1 MIPSWPLKGA
11 VDAGRVSMIAEARGR
26 CLSRNSSRLRAA
38 NSPIPKMH
46 TSRANSCVNPRVERF
61 ESRRDSSCS
70 SRNLTFPPAEPE
82 SVTRA
87 ERLSAS
93 RVYEAAMRIRT
104 DGKFAYREELVDDV
118 ADRLN
123 ENTRVGA
130 VEASAE
136 FTQAMLPALEQAVEH
151 PDMTEELA
159 EILSTR
165 SVDVEYCVETGVNV
179 D

>member
-1 MIPSWPLKGA
+1 
-11 VDAGRVSMIAEARGR
+11 
-26 CLSRNSSRLRAA
+26 
-38 NSPIPKMH
+38 
-46 TSRANSCVNPRVERF
+46 
-61 ESRRDSSCS
+61 
-70 SRNLTFPPAEPE
+70 
-82 SVTRA
+82 
-87 ERLSAS
+87 
-93 RVYEAAMRIRT
+93 MRIRT

-123 ENTRVGA
+123 ENTRVSA

-136 FTQAMLPALEQAVEH
+136 FTQAMLPALERAVEH

-165 SVDVEYCVETGVNV
+165 SVDVGYRVETGVTI